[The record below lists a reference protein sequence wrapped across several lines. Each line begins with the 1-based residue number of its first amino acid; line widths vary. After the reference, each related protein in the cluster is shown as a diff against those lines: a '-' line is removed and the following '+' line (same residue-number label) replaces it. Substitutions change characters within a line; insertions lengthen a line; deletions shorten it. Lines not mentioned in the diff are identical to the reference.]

1 MYSKVFNHFQKKFDY
16 EAYFYSVYVP
26 LTENPKMRNNEKNN
40 FHFSD
45 VLNPSVL
52 KFKR

>member
-26 LTENPKMRNNEKNN
+26 LTENPKMRNNEKKISL
-40 FHFSD
+40 FWC
-45 VLNPSVL
+45 
-52 KFKR
+52 FKPVDFKA